1 MQITDST
8 SLAAAIRSRRREL
21 SLTQEQLADL
31 AGISLRSVTLLE
43 SGVSSLTFQNLLAT
57 LSVLGLSLNLEVRS
71 IGG

>member
-21 SLTQEQLADL
+21 GLTQEQLADL

>member
-1 MQITDST
+1 MHITDSA

-21 SLTQEQLADL
+21 GLTQEQLADL